1 MKKLKIYIFYTKNIK
16 HFLDLLIESSIGIEN
31 TEFIPILHDKKY
43 NDCEMGKTDGSG
55 YLELCLQN
63 HLTKLK
69 IMKQNKD
76 CNIMFVDAD
85 IVFNNKQNFT
95 NTINNLLLT
104 NDFLFQY
111 DSNSG
116 MSSSINLGII
126 AVKCSDNAIKMWQT
140 HCDRISKIPPH
151 KRNQGFPQIEFNDLI
166 KSNNI
171 NPQYQILSE
180 RFGYDHHDSYC
191 YHAIATSTK
200 KEALQSVLNKWR
212 G

>member
-43 NDCEMGKTDGSG
+43 NDCEMGKTDSSG

-95 NTINNLLLT
+95 NTINN
-104 NDFLFQY
+104 FLSTLCISCLFIY
-111 DSNSG
+111 
-116 MSSSINLGII
+116 SSLHFFISYII
-126 AVKCSDNAIKMWQT
+126 YT
-140 HCDRISKIPPH
+140 
-151 KRNQGFPQIEFNDLI
+151 
-166 KSNNI
+166 
-171 NPQYQILSE
+171 YILC
-180 RFGYDHHDSYC
+180 R
-191 YHAIATSTK
+191 
-200 KEALQSVLNKWR
+200 LN
-212 G
+212 